1 MQHPKWN
8 TGGHSLLP
16 AFFCRFLSML
26 DTQEAQ
32 VMPVICKK
40 HFFGVTVVEA
50 CGDFAERPEL
60 WILGGPWQATSC
72 TETGTPVVV
81 CAVEF
86 TTLCSPTWLPG

>member
-1 MQHPKWN
+1 MQHSQWN
-8 TGGHSLLP
+8 MGGHSLLP

-50 CGDFAERPEL
+50 CGDFAERPEV
-60 WILGGPWQATSC
+60 WILGVPPAWR
-72 TETGTPVVV
+72 ETGRPVVV

-86 TTLCSPTWLPG
+86 ATLCSPTWLPG